1 MEVSDLCT
9 YIHWKIKNYNLD
21 SKNKRVEYNQYFY
34 KDHNV
39 IGLQFITDLNGNHFL
54 VKSIA
59 KDAKSK
65 YPLLE
70 IGDKLLSINNKI

>member
-21 SKNKRVEYNQYFY
+21 IKNKRIEYNQYFH

-39 IGLQFITDLNGNHFL
+39 IGLQFISDL
-54 VKSIA
+54 KR
-59 KDAKSK
+59 KC
-65 YPLLE
+65 
-70 IGDKLLSINNKI
+70 